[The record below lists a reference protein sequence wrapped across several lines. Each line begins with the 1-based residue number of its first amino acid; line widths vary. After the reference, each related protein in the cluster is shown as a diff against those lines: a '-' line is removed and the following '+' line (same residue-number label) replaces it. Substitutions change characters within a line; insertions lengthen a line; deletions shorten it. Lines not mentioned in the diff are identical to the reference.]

1 MDYDSWYVFLPRPRD
16 DCVEKD
22 LENAGEFGL

>member
-1 MDYDSWYVFLPRPRD
+1 MDNDSWYVFLSRLRD

-22 LENAGEFGL
+22 LEYAGEFGL